1 MREMSASSAQ
11 QSSLAVAVGV
21 TTTESTEV
29 PLRATAAQAAEAE
42 TAAPSIATT
51 AAPPVTA
58 ARPSWRLAMAGYLLL
73 ILATALVCIIPW
85 LHVRSAFGEAALV
98 LLSIVALVAGA
109 TLATACFIRNMIRK
123 L

>member
-21 TTTESTEV
+21 TTTDSAEV
-29 PLRATAAQAAEAE
+29 PLRATEAQAAGAP
-42 TAAPSIATT
+42 TAPSIPPT

-58 ARPSWRLAMAGYLLL
+58 ASPSWRLAMAGYLLL
-73 ILATALVCIIPW
+73 ILATALVCIIPS

-98 LLSIVALVAGA
+98 LLSIVGLIAGA

>member
-29 PLRATAAQAAEAE
+29 PLRTTEAQAAGAP
-42 TAAPSIATT
+42 TAASIPTT
-51 AAPPVTA
+51 PAPPVSV
-58 ARPSWRLAMAGYLLL
+58 ARPSWRLAMTGYLLL

-85 LHVRSAFGEAALV
+85 LRVGSMFGEAALV
-98 LLSIVALVAGA
+98 LLSIAALIAGA
-109 TLATACFIRNMIRK
+109 ALATTCFIRSMIRK

>member
-21 TTTESTEV
+21 TTTESAEV
-29 PLRATAAQAAEAE
+29 PLRTTDAQAAGTP
-42 TAAPSIATT
+42 TAASIPTT
-51 AAPPVTA
+51 AAPPLTL
-58 ARPSWRLAMAGYLLL
+58 ARPSWRLAIAGYLLL
-73 ILATALVCIIPW
+73 ILATALVCIIPS
-85 LHVRSAFGEAALV
+85 LHVGSIFAEAALV

-109 TLATACFIRNMIRK
+109 GLATTCFIRNMIQK